1 MINNNQ
7 NVAEILQICK
17 KVSPQKN
24 THICTLLSKILNLK
38 SIEIL
43 TNPNK
48 KISEKNKK
56 ALLKKFFFFINGK
69 PLSKILG
76 SREFFS
82 RDFLINAHTLDPRP
96 ESEILIDVVKDLVKN
111 TNLKRMKILELGV
124 GSGCLLI
131 TLFLE
136 LKKMNVTGKFFGVDI
151 NINALKVAMKNQSRF
166 NISSRSLNFIQ
177 SNWFTEIGGK
187 FDIIVSNPPYIST
200 NEFNDLDKTVKNYDP
215 RSALDGGSEGLE
227 CFRQISKR
235 VFYHLKNNG
244 FFIVEIGSKQ
254 KELVKEIFEEEKL
267 FFLKCLRDLS
277 NKERC
282 IVFQKKKS

>member
-1 MINNNQ
+1 
-7 NVAEILQICK
+7 
-17 KVSPQKN
+17 
-24 THICTLLSKILNLK
+24 
-38 SIEIL
+38 
-43 TNPNK
+43 
-48 KISEKNKK
+48 
-56 ALLKKFFFFINGK
+56 
-69 PLSKILG
+69 
-76 SREFFS
+76 
-82 RDFLINAHTLDPRP
+82 
-96 ESEILIDVVKDLVKN
+96 
-111 TNLKRMKILELGV
+111 
-124 GSGCLLI
+124 
-131 TLFLE
+131 
-136 LKKMNVTGKFFGVDI
+136 MNVTGKFFGVDI
-151 NINALKVAMKNQSRF
+151 NINALKVALKNQSRF

-177 SNWFTEIGGK
+177 SNWFTEIGCK

>member
-1 MINNNQ
+1 MISSNQ
-7 NVAEILQICK
+7 NVAQILQICK
-17 KVSPQKN
+17 KVSPQKK
-24 THICTLLSKILNLK
+24 THICILLSKILN
-38 SIEIL
+38 SEFIEVL

-56 ALLKKFFFFINGK
+56 TFLKKFFFFINGK

-82 RDFLINAHTLDPRP
+82 RNFLINAHTLDPRP

-111 TNLKRMKILELGV
+111 TNLKKMKILELGV

-136 LKKMNVTGKFFGVDI
+136 LKKMNLIGKFIGTDI
-151 NINALKVAMKNQSRF
+151 NSKALMVALKNQSRF
-166 NISSRSLNFIQ
+166 NICSSSLNFVQ
-177 SNWFTEIGGK
+177 SNWFTEISEK

-200 NEFNDLDKTVKNYDP
+200 NEFNDLDKIVKNYDP
-215 RSALDGGSEGLE
+215 RSALDGGLDGLE
-227 CFRQISKR
+227 CFRQISKK

-244 FFIVEIGSKQ
+244 FFVVEIGSTQ
-254 KELVKEIFEEEKL
+254 KEVVKEIFEKEKL
-267 FFLKCLRDLS
+267 FYLKCLRDFS